1 MATTFNTRIQLKYDT
16 YENWDTNNPVL
27 LKGEM
32 AVVEVPVET
41 GVAQNEPTYLLKI
54 GDGESDFKTL
64 KWVSGTAAD
73 VYSWAKAASKPTYAA
88 TEITGL
94 EDFIGEKVQD
104 TDTQYQIVK
113 NGDMGFKL
121 QSRPKTGGSW
131 TDVNTI
137 SLTAPTYNLA
147 EGATNGTVKFGITGS
162 EKEVKVHG
170 LGSAAYTESSA
181 YDAAGSADTAKSEAI
196 KEAASATDEKIAALK
211 INEYAKTTEVDSK
224 IGAAK
229 TELIGE
235 GSGSSTTI
243 KGAYDEAKTYTDQQI
258 AARISSTYKAGGSVA
273 FASLPEL
280 TATEEG
286 KVYNILDKFTTTDD
300 FVEGSRK
307 SYPAGTNIV
316 CIDVGEEE
324 FKWDVLAGMVDLSAY
339 DTAETTQGK
348 IDSAKQEAKN
358 YADSKVNALDKED
371 SAVENQFVT
380 AVSEVDGI
388 ISVTRTQPT
397 MENINGL
404 PAALAK
410 KANDGDLALVAK
422 SGKIDDLTQ
431 TATIIFNC
439 GSSSTVM

>member
-1 MATTFNTRIQLKYDT
+1 MANELKTRIQLKYDT

-94 EDFIGEKVQD
+94 EDFIGEKIQD

-131 TDVNTI
+131 TDVSTI
-137 SLTAPTYNLA
+137 VLTAPTYNLV
-147 EGATNGTVKFGITGS
+147 EGTTNGTVKFGVTGS

-170 LGSAAYTESSA
+170 LGSAAYTESGA

-196 KEAASATDEKIAALK
+196 EEAASATDEKIAALN
-211 INEYAKTTEVDSK
+211 ISQYAKTTEVEQK
-224 IGAAK
+224 ITQAK
-229 TELIGE
+229 TELIGT

-243 KGAYDEAKTYTDQQI
+243 KGAYDEAKTYTDNQI
-258 AARISSTYKAGGSVA
+258 ATKLASTYKAGGSVA
-273 FASLPEL
+273 FDSLPEL
-280 TATEEG
+280 SAVEEG
-286 KVYNILDKFTTTDD
+286 KVYNIIDEFTTTAD
-300 FVEGSRK
+300 FVEGAGK
-307 SYPAGTNIV
+307 DYPAGTNVV
-316 CIDVGEEE
+316 CIDTGEDE

-339 DTAETTQGK
+339 DTATVTQGK
-348 IDSAKQEAKN
+348 INTAKQEAQQ
-358 YADSKVNALDKED
+358 YADSKINALDKED
-371 SAVENQFVT
+371 SAVANQFVT
-380 AVSEVDGI
+380 AVSEVDGVI
-388 ISVTRTQPT
+388 NVTRAQPT
-397 MENINGL
+397 IENVNGL
-404 PAALAK
+404 SAALAQ
-410 KANDGDLALVAK
+410 KANDSDLSTVAK

-439 GSSSTVM
+439 GSSNTVM

>member
-16 YENWDTNNPVL
+16 YENWDTNNPTL

-32 AVVEVPVET
+32 AIVEVPVET

-73 VYSWAKAASKPTYAA
+73 VYAWAKAASKPTYAA

-94 EDFIGEKVQD
+94 EDFIGEKIQD

-131 TDVNTI
+131 TDVSTI
-137 SLTAPTYNLA
+137 ALTAPTYNLV
-147 EGATNGTVKFGITGS
+147 EGTTNGTVKFGVTGS

-170 LGSAAYTESSA
+170 LGSAAYTESGA

-196 KEAASATDEKIAALK
+196 EEAASATDEKIAALK

-300 FVEGSRK
+300 FVEGSGK

-339 DTAETTQGK
+339 DTADITQGK
-348 IDSAKQEAKN
+348 IDSAKQEAKS

-371 SAVENQFVT
+371 SAVANQFVT
-380 AVSEVDGI
+380 AVSETDGI
-388 ISVTRTQPT
+388 ISVTRAQPT

-410 KANDGDLALVAK
+410 KANDADLASVAK

>member
-170 LGSAAYTESSA
+170 LRSAAYTESSA

-196 KEAASATDEKIAALK
+196 EEAASATDEKIAALK

>member
-170 LGSAAYTESSA
+170 LRSAAYTESSA

-196 KEAASATDEKIAALK
+196 EEAASATDEKIAALK

-300 FVEGSRK
+300 FVEGPGK

>member
-1 MATTFNTRIQLKYDT
+1 MANELKTRIQLKYDT

-94 EDFIGEKVQD
+94 EDFIGEKIQD

-131 TDVNTI
+131 TDVSTI
-137 SLTAPTYNLA
+137 VLTAPTYNLA

-170 LGSAAYTESSA
+170 LRSAAYTESSA

-196 KEAASATDEKIAALK
+196 EEAASATDEKIAALK

-243 KGAYDEAKTYTDQQI
+243 KGAYDEAKTYTDNQI
-258 AARISSTYKAGGSVA
+258 AAKLASTYKAGGSVA
-273 FASLPEL
+273 FDSLPEL
-280 TATEEG
+280 SAVEEG
-286 KVYNILDKFTTTDD
+286 KVYNIIDKFTTTAD
-300 FVEGSRK
+300 FVEGAGK
-307 SYPAGTNIV
+307 DYPAGTNVV
-316 CIDVGEEE
+316 CIDTGEDE

-339 DTAETTQGK
+339 DTATVTQGK
-348 IDSAKQEAKN
+348 INTAKQEAQQ
-358 YADSKVNALDKED
+358 YADSKINALDKED
-371 SAVENQFVT
+371 SAVANQFVT
-380 AVSEVDGI
+380 AVSEVDGVI
-388 ISVTRTQPT
+388 NVTRAQPT
-397 MENINGL
+397 IENVNGL
-404 PAALAK
+404 SAALAQ
-410 KANDGDLALVAK
+410 KANDSDLSTVAK

-439 GSSSTVM
+439 GSSNTVM

>member
-196 KEAASATDEKIAALK
+196 EEAASATDEKIAALK